1 MIDLRD
7 VVEKYPECLENPTKF
22 KNYLI
27 DLYPNQEDQV
37 QIRILSDIMRCGI
50 VEEIKAGKTDSIA
63 ITHYRTVIESK
74 YGYSSQLVLE
84 CISKWVSA
92 FDPNVSY
99 NSEYINENR
108 TTENSIEDNDVV
120 DLNLTPVEDTPVPT
134 TNQKPNHHRQHGK
147 MAKWIVAVLCL
158 LCLVIIGVLTY
169 NNQIIPEKQYNTA
182 VEQLEQGNY
191 QQAINEFEALNDY
204 KDSADMILETKYK
217 WAESLLAD
225 KAYDEAYAKFEEVKG
240 YSDAADKMKDVR
252 YAEAEE
258 YLDKNGYQ
266 MAINLLGTLDGYKDS
281 QVKVQE
287 ANYLWAEDYLQ
298 QGQFEEALTHFEKA
312 GQYKDASARADELY
326 EMMQLHATAVKL
338 NKTSLTI
345 GKGKTAEL
353 SATLEPADTT
363 DTITSWTSSNEK
375 VATVDKNGIVTA
387 VDAGTAT
394 IEVKTTNG
402 LTAKCEIKVST
413 PVIAKPNGSQEVSSG
428 IKQEF
433 KNDADVEMKALQVEL
448 YEGTNT
454 TVYAYHKTTGYY
466 IAESFSSSN
475 PAVASVNAQ
484 KGWVHAESPGT
495 AIITAK
501 CEGGLTG
508 SIEITVLDVTD
519 RNIYYA
525 KTSYNRLLAKLNPGE
540 SCSVKKI
547 TVAPSTKSVYE
558 ISVYIWAD
566 ITDNNG
572 NTASKTYMYNYRYSS
587 PPYGDIESPAYYDGL
602 GSFYDV
608 TILDGNACSG
618 KNVNIA
624 SVI

>member
-1 MIDLRD
+1 MIDLRN

-27 DLYPNQEDQV
+27 DLYPSQEDQV

-50 VEEIKAGKTDSIA
+50 VEEIKAGKTDSVA

-84 CISKWVSA
+84 CISNWVSA
-92 FDPNVSY
+92 FDPNASCQ
-99 NSEYINENR
+99 SEYIDENK
-108 TTENSIEDNDVV
+108 TTENSIEENAVV
-120 DLNLTPVEDTPVPT
+120 DLDLTSVKKPPVPT
-134 TNQKPNHHRQHGK
+134 TDQSAKHRQHGT
-147 MAKWIVAVLCL
+147 MDKWIIVALCL
-158 LCLVIIGVLTY
+158 LFLVITGLLTY
-169 NNQIIPEKQYNTA
+169 KNQIIPERQYNTA
-182 VEQLEQGNY
+182 VEQLNQGNY
-191 QQAINEFEALNDY
+191 QQAIDGFEALNDY

-225 KAYDEAYAKFEEVKG
+225 KAYDEAYAKFEEVKD
-240 YSDAADKMKDVR
+240 YSDASDKMKDVR
-252 YAEAEE
+252 YTEAEE
-258 YLDKNGYQ
+258 YLDKKGYQ
-266 MAINLLGTLDGYKDS
+266 KAIDLFGMIDGYKDS
-281 QVKVQE
+281 QAKVQE

-298 QGQFEEALTHFEKA
+298 QGQFEEALTYFEKA
-312 GQYKDASARADELY
+312 GLYKDAEARANEVY
-326 EMMQLHATAVKL
+326 EMMQVHATSVKL
-338 NKTSLTI
+338 SKTSLTI
-345 GKGKTAEL
+345 NKGKTAEL

-402 LTAKCEIKVST
+402 LTAKCEVKVST
-413 PVIAKPNGSQEVSSG
+413 PVIAKPNGLQEVSSG

-433 KNDADVEMKALQVEL
+433 KNDADVEMKALRVEL
-448 YEGTNT
+448 FEGTNT

-547 TVAPSTKSVYE
+547 SVAPSTKAVDE
-558 ISVYIWAD
+558 IFVYIWVD
-566 ITDNNG
+566 ITDNSG
-572 NTASKTYMYNYRYSS
+572 NSVSKTYMYRYEYSF
-587 PPYGDIESPAYYDGL
+587 PPYGSINSPAYYDGL